1 MTYSP
6 PAGSSMTNTRMRTP
20 ENISPFSGM
29 CTVCAADCIGPC
41 EIGLSAVRGTEA
53 IYPYKT
59 NINQFASE
67 KNYPL
72 DFSHFNINGRVFGAF
87 GTDENA
93 DSATWAK
100 ANLDAAFGMKNKV
113 NLTAPIVFPAMAKL
127 NWQDYYAGAALA
139 GVAVVIGEDV
149 ITKDGDLVVE
159 NGLVQS
165 SPLMEAMLSAFR
177 RYHRGYGD
185 IILQANYDDERH
197 QVLEHGI
204 TRLGVKSVELKFGQ
218 GAKGIQGMNR
228 ITDFEEALKFKKRGY
243 MVYPDPTDPRVAEN
257 HEKGIGQVFERLGK
271 LPFWDEDF
279 LVRRVA
285 ELRKLGAE
293 RVCFKVGPFDPRD
306 LLRILKAASKAGV
319 DMVTF
324 DGGGGGSGS
333 SPAKMMNEWGIPTV
347 YMESLLYDML
357 KKMDEKNY
365 SLPQVV
371 IAGGFALED
380 QIYKGLALGAPYIG
394 LVGVG
399 RGAMAAA
406 MTGSQIG
413 KMIEEGNIP
422 KNLQRFGSTRDEI
435 FEGVR
440 ELKEFYG
447 NDVKDIS
454 TGAIGV
460 YSYLRRISAGLRQ
473 LMALNRK
480 FTLKHIER
488 NDIVPLTE
496 LAAQVTGLKTYK
508 EIADEEIAKL

>member
-1 MTYSP
+1 
-6 PAGSSMTNTRMRTP
+6 RTP

-67 KNYPL
+67 KDYPL

-87 GTDENA
+87 GTEENA

-100 ANLDAAFGMKNKV
+100 VNLDALFGLKNPVK
-113 NLTAPIVFPAMAKL
+113 LTAPIVFPAIAKL
-127 NWQDYYAGAALA
+127 NWQDYFGGAALA
-139 GVAVVIGEDV
+139 GVAVVIGEEV
-149 ITKDGDLVVE
+149 IAKDGDLVLE

-177 RYHRGYGD
+177 KYHRGYGD
-185 IILQANYDDERH
+185 IILQANYDDER
-197 QVLEHGI
+197 QKSLDYAI
-204 TRLGVKSVELKFGQ
+204 TKLGVKSVELKFGQ
-218 GAKGIQGMNR
+218 GSKGIQGMNR
-228 ITDFEEALKFKKRGY
+228 ITDIEEALKFKSRGY
-243 MVYPDPTDPRVAEN
+243 MVYPDPTDPGVAAN
-257 HEKGIGQVFERLGK
+257 HKKGIGPVFERLGQ
-271 LPFWDEDF
+271 LPFWNEDF
-279 LVRRVA
+279 LVKRVA
-285 ELRKLGAE
+285 ELRELGAE

-306 LLRILKAASKAGV
+306 LVRILKAASKAGV

-347 YMESLLYDML
+347 YMESLLYDVL
-357 KKMDEKNY
+357 KKMDEKSY
-365 SLPQVV
+365 PLPQVV

-399 RGAMAAA
+399 RAAMAAA
-406 MTGSQIG
+406 MTGRQIG
-413 KMIEEGNIP
+413 KMIEEGNVP
-422 KNLQRFGSTRDEI
+422 KNLQRFGTSRDEI

-447 NDVKDIS
+447 DNVKDIS

-473 LMALNRK
+473 MMALNRK
-480 FTLKHIER
+480 FTLKNIER
-488 NDIVPLTE
+488 DDIVPLTK

-508 EIADEEIAKL
+508 QVADEEIAKL

>member
-20 ENISPFSGM
+20 ENISLLSGM

-67 KNYPL
+67 KDYPL

-87 GTDENA
+87 GTEENA
-93 DSATWAK
+93 ESATWAK
-100 ANLDAAFGMKNKV
+100 ANLDAVFGLKNKV
-113 NLTAPIVFPAMAKL
+113 KLTAPIVFPAIAKL
-127 NWQDYYAGAALA
+127 NWQDYFGGAALA

-149 ITKDGDLVVE
+149 IAKDGDLVLK
-159 NGLVQS
+159 NGLVRS

-177 RYHRGYGD
+177 KYHRGYGD
-185 IILQANYDDERH
+185 IILQANYDDEKYKS
-197 QVLEHGI
+197 LDYGI
-204 TRLGVKSVELKFGQ
+204 TELGVKSVELKFGQ
-218 GAKGIQGMNR
+218 GSKGIQGMSR
-228 ITDFEEALKFKKRGY
+228 ITDFEDALKFKQKGY
-243 MVYPDPTDPRVAEN
+243 MIYPDPTDPRVAEN
-257 HEKGIGQVFERLGK
+257 HKKGIGQVFERVGL
-271 LPFWDEDF
+271 LPFWNEDF
-279 LVRRVA
+279 LVHRVA

-306 LLRILKAASKAGV
+306 LVRILKAASKAGV

-333 SPAKMMNEWGIPTV
+333 SPSKMMNEWGIPTV
-347 YMESLLYDML
+347 YMESLLYDVL
-357 KKMDEKNY
+357 KKMDERNY
-365 SLPQVV
+365 PLPQVV

-380 QIYKGLALGAPYIG
+380 QIYKGLALGAPYIR

-399 RGAMAAA
+399 RAAMAAA
-406 MTGSQIG
+406 MSGSQVG
-413 KMIEEGNIP
+413 KMIEEGNVP

-447 NDVKDIS
+447 DGVKDMS

-473 LMALNRK
+473 MMALNRK
-480 FTLKHIER
+480 FTLEHIER
-488 NDIVPLTE
+488 NDIVPLTD

-508 EIADEEIAKL
+508 EVADEEIGKL